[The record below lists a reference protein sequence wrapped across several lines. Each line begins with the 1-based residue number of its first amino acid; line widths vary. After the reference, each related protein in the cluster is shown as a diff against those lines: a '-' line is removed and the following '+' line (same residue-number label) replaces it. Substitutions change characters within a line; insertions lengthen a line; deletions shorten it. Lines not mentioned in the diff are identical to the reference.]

1 MEAIISIVGLLAG
14 GTGIGGF
21 FVWKYTKR
29 KAQAEAKQA
38 EAEAAKA
45 EYEAANDKLDYYQKI
60 IDDVAKDRDY
70 YKGERDEIRERMDKM
85 AHSFMDWRMEADKDR
100 MDMKME
106 IARLGRKVEVMAPFM
121 CGDLQC
127 KLRKRVVLSEDGT
140 PKTNRTKKQDIDPI
154 ESEAL

>member
-45 EYEAANDKLDYYQKI
+45 ESEAANDKLDYYQKI
-60 IDDVAKDRDY
+60 IDGVARDRDY
-70 YKGERDEIRERMDKM
+70 YKQERDEYRMTIKRYDERINHLER
-85 AHSFMDWRMEADKDR
+85 AVARNGRMVEAMR
-100 MDMKME
+100 
-106 IARLGRKVEVMAPFM
+106 PFL
-121 CGDLQC
+121 CFDTKC
-127 KLRKRVVLSEDGT
+127 KKRQRVQASECAAA
-140 PKTNRTKKQDIDPI
+140 NDIDPI
-154 ESEAL
+154 DSQDL

>member
-45 EYEAANDKLDYYQKI
+45 EAEAATEKQNYYQQI

-70 YKGERDEIRERMDKM
+70 YKQERDDIRSRMDEM
-85 AHSFMDWRMEADKDR
+85 ARSFMDWRLEADNDR
-100 MDMKME
+100 SNMKME
-106 IARLGRKVEVMAPFM
+106 IARLGRRVEAMAPFM
-121 CGDLQC
+121 CGDLSC
-127 KLRKRVVLSEDGT
+127 KLRKRVILSEDGISE
-140 PKTNRTKKQDIDPI
+140 KKPQLKKEKP
-154 ESEAL
+154 